1 MKRGPYFLLVA
12 GTIVGRTVWT
22 VSVNCMEVGLPDIS
36 TGEKVT
42 IAMVVVN
49 ELVIPPR
56 LDAVEVE
63 SFVVLGT
70 GSTRATLLAL
80 NRLDQIRRKA

>member
-12 GTIVGRTVWT
+12 GMIVGRTAWI
-22 VSVNCMEVGLPDIS
+22 VSVKRMEVVFPDIS
-36 TGEKVT
+36 SGEKVT

-56 LDAVEVE
+56 LHAVEVE
-63 SFVVLGT
+63 RFVAV
-70 GSTRATLLAL
+70 R
-80 NRLDQIRRKA
+80 